1 MERISID
8 YRGNSYPV
16 ILISLDKVSDISSSE
31 IVRIADISLWDA
43 IEDDYNDGV
52 RDAVDLDNDIYFY
65 CGYGVIDS
73 FKSELDVI
81 KYIENYI

>member
-43 IEDDYNDGV
+43 IEDDYNNGV
-52 RDAVDLDNDIYFY
+52 REAVDLDNDIYFY

-73 FKSELDVI
+73 FKSEEQVCEYI
-81 KYIENYI
+81 KEYV

>member
-8 YRGNSYPV
+8 YCGKCYSV

-31 IVRIADISLWDA
+31 MVRIADVSLWDA
-43 IEDDYNDGV
+43 IEEDYDNGV

-65 CGYGVIDS
+65 CDYGVIDS

-81 KYIENYI
+81 KYFENI